1 MAVLYILPQWF
12 FKLNIIFE
20 IIFFLCTAIIA
31 IYSFKIYK
39 LSEQKQIRNFAFA
52 FSFLSLS
59 YFILS
64 LLNSSFL
71 YIMTGELRVLDFYK
85 FIDIKNIGV
94 SLYIGFFI
102 LGFISLLYA
111 TLKLKS
117 IRIYIA
123 LLVITALAIRFS
135 CFKSLTIY
143 LITSLFLILITFHYF
158 REYIRFKNENTLLV
172 GIAMLFLLI
181 SNVLMSFVGNY
192 IQPNLYVISRLIEL
206 LAYALIIT
214 SLYKIVKN
222 GKKKKQA

>member
-1 MAVLYILPQWF
+1 
-12 FKLNIIFE
+12 
-20 IIFFLCTAIIA
+20 
-31 IYSFKIYK
+31 
-39 LSEQKQIRNFAFA
+39 
-52 FSFLSLS
+52 
-59 YFILS
+59 
-64 LLNSSFL
+64 
-71 YIMTGELRVLDFYK
+71 MTGELRVLDFYK

-143 LITSLFLILITFHYF
+143 LITSLFLVLISYHYF
-158 REYIRFKNENTLLV
+158 REYFRFKNENTLLV